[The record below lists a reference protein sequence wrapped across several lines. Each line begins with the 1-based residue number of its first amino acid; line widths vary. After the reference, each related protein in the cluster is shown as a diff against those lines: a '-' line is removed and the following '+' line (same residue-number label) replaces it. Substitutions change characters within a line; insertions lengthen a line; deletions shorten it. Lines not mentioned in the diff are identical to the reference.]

1 LISFEV
7 DDQTPEDLAVGLNKL
22 RNVPGV
28 LDVIQAPVFGK
39 KGRVSAQ
46 IQVLA
51 EPDALSRVVEACF
64 METTTIGLRHQLVQR
79 QRLPREIR
87 VVQVG
92 NHAVRVKVSRRVHE
106 ATAKAENDDIAHGSG
121 SAARARL
128 RHAAEAA
135 GLESDAER
143 GEP

>member
-1 LISFEV
+1 
-7 DDQTPEDLAVGLNKL
+7 
-22 RNVPGV
+22 
-28 LDVIQAPVFGK
+28 
-39 KGRVSAQ
+39 
-46 IQVLA
+46 
-51 EPDALSRVVEACF
+51 

-79 QRLPREIR
+79 QRLPREIS

-106 ATAKAENDDIAHGSG
+106 VTVKAENDDIAPGSG
-121 SAARARL
+121 SAARTRL

-135 GLESDAER
+135 ALEPDAER